1 MRWPC
6 PYSTFTSS
14 EWRQVLNSN
23 PYKITR
29 PVLTDSLLTA
39 FYKATND
46 FSLGLSCSFTLDDDS
61 ELSDKARR
69 IFDYV

>member
-1 MRWPC
+1 MCWPC

-14 EWRQVLNSN
+14 EWQQVLNSN

>member
-1 MRWPC
+1 MCWPC

-29 PVLTDSLLTA
+29 PILTDSLLTT

-46 FSLGLSCSFTLDDDS
+46 FSLGLDCSFTLNDDS
-61 ELSDKARR
+61 ELGEKARR
-69 IFDYV
+69 IFNYM

>member
-1 MRWPC
+1 MCWPC

-23 PYKITR
+23 PYKIMQ
-29 PVLTDSLLTA
+29 PILTDSLLTA

-46 FSLGLSCSFTLDDDS
+46 FSLGLNCSFTLDDHS

-69 IFDYV
+69 IFDYM

>member
-1 MRWPC
+1 MCWPC

-29 PVLTDSLLTA
+29 PILTDSLLTA

-46 FSLGLSCSFTLDDDS
+46 FSLRLNCSFTLDDDN

-69 IFDYV
+69 IFDYM